1 MPLMPRLD
9 ETDLDKPA
17 SPAAGPA
24 TLAPGHEFGSRVE
37 LALGATNHLL
47 EVKKVLAGMAA
58 PPVEA
63 SAR

>member
-24 TLAPGHEFGSRVE
+24 TLAPGEYRLRIRVTD
-37 LALGATNHLL
+37 LATGQQAET
-47 EVKKVLAGMAA
+47 VRTFVIAGT
-58 PPVEA
+58 E
-63 SAR
+63 